1 MRKPDINAIIRRMNL
16 DCDGKITFKEFS
28 ISITPEY
35 PGLEH
40 EHLEFNQEQ
49 KIETLKMIEEFK
61 KTEIKDKSPSPLRD
75 FRNIYNNNN
84 SPIKKEFDKMKL
96 K

>member
-1 MRKPDINAIIRRMNL
+1 
-16 DCDGKITFKEFS
+16 
-28 ISITPEY
+28 
-35 PGLEH
+35 
-40 EHLEFNQEQ
+40 
-49 KIETLKMIEEFK
+49 MIEEFK